1 MDRQQAESIIE
12 KVLSFSDATETEILI
27 SHGEENLTRFSANAI
42 TQNVARNTDSLTLK
56 VHLGKKLGRAN
67 TDRFDDESLKRA
79 VSAAKQIALQQKE
92 NPGLLPLLGP
102 AKIKKS
108 DACFPDTAK
117 FEPEQRADVIRN
129 LVQEV
134 GKHNARAAGIFSTGA
149 GAIAMGNS
157 RGFVGYHRETSA
169 VFSAT
174 VEVDDASGWAEEV
187 QRDVTKIDEEYVIET
202 AVKKALDARNPG
214 TLDPGRYTVVLEPAA
229 VTDFL
234 MFMVYEG
241 FGGLNFV
248 ENRSFLSGKIG
259 TRVMGEKVTIVDDA
273 YSDLNP
279 GLPFDFEGLPRQRIT
294 LIENGI
300 ARGVAHDRMTA
311 ARAGTDSTGHSLPQ
325 PNSTGP
331 FPLNV
336 MMEPGDS
343 SLEEMIKSTKYGV
356 LITHLHYTN
365 VLDPIKLTLTGMTRD
380 GTFLIENGKIT
391 KPVRNMRFTDSIVEA
406 FNRIEL
412 ISRRRRTAEAFF
424 SGSFVVPA
432 LKMSDFNFSSVSEF

>member
-1 MDRQQAESIIE
+1 MDHQQAESIIK
-12 KVLSFSDATETEILI
+12 KVLSFSDATETEVLI

-42 TQNVARNTDSLTLK
+42 TQNVARNTDSLTVK

-79 VSAAKQIALQQKE
+79 VSTAKQIALQQKE
-92 NPGLLPLLGP
+92 NPDLLPLLGP
-102 AKIKKS
+102 AELRESK
-108 DACFPDTAK
+108 AYFPDTAK
-117 FEPEQRADVIRN
+117 FEPEQRADAIRR

-134 GKHNARAAGIFSTGA
+134 VKYNARAAGIFSTGG

-157 RGFVGYHRETSA
+157 RGFMGYHRETSA

-174 VEVDDASGWAEEV
+174 VEVDDTSGWAEEV
-187 QRDVTKIDEEYVIET
+187 QRDVTKIDEAYVIET

-229 VTDFL
+229 VADFL

-259 TRVMGEKVTIVDDA
+259 EKILGENVTIVDDA

-279 GLPFDFEGLPRQRIT
+279 GLPFDFEGLPRQRIS
-294 LIENGI
+294 LIEKGI

-325 PNSTGP
+325 PNSSGP

-336 MMEPGDS
+336 MVEPGES

-365 VLDPIKLTLTGMTRD
+365 VLDPIKLSLTGMTRD
-380 GTFLIENGKIT
+380 GTFLIENGKIAR
-391 KPVRNMRFTDSIVEA
+391 PVRNMRFTDSTVEA

-432 LKMSDFNFSSVSEF
+432 LKISDFNFSSVSEF